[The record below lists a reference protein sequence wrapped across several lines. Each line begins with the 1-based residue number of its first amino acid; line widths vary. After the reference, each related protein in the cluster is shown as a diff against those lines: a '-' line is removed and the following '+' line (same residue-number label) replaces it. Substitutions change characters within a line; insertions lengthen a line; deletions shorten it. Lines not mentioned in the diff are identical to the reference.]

1 MLVWSQQVKQADTEF
16 TTVSAEDIEKF
27 IVGTVDPDTSQEV
40 PLYDLALT
48 NSAVLDGFTQP
59 RPRPDS

>member
-1 MLVWSQQVKQADTEF
+1 MFVTKSN
-16 TTVSAEDIEKF
+16 EKF